1 MTLRPIA
8 AAIALAGALA
18 LTACSSS
25 ATPTASPTPTVKVDE
40 AAVALL
46 PAKTAEAGTIVWA
59 TDATYAPNEFKD
71 AEGNPIGW
79 DIELATAISQK
90 LGLKATFVAA
100 SFDNIIPSVV
110 GNKYDVGVSS
120 FTDNAERQKQVDFVD
135 YFVAGSQWATQAGK
149 TVDPDNA
156 CGLKVSAM
164 TGATQALDE
173 LPARSKKCTDAG
185 KKAIEIVQY
194 DDNAQA
200 ISAAALGKVDAVTAD
215 SPVTLYGIEQS
226 NGKLVAAGVTYD
238 TAPYGFVLSKTAGL
252 QKAIQA
258 ALQALAADGT
268 YKAILTKWGVDA
280 GAVTSFP
287 INGATAK

>member
-1 MTLRPIA
+1 MTLRPVFA
-8 AAIALAGALA
+8 AVALASALA

-25 ATPTASPTPTVKVDE
+25 ATPTASPVPTVKADA

-46 PAKTAEAGTIVWA
+46 PADTAKSGELIWA

-71 AEGNPIGW
+71 ADGNPIGW
-79 DIELATAISQK
+79 EIDLANAISAK
-90 LGLKATFVAA
+90 LGLKASFVAA

-110 GNKYDVGVSS
+110 GNKYNVGVSS

-135 YFVAGSQWATQAGK
+135 YYVAGSQWATAAGK
-149 TVDPDNA
+149 SVDPDNA

-185 KKAIEIVQY
+185 KPAIEIVQF

-200 ISAAALGKVDAVTAD
+200 ITAASLGKVDAVTAD

-226 NGKLVAAGVTYD
+226 KGKLVAAGTTYD
-238 TAPYGFVLSKTAGL
+238 TAPYGFVLSKTGGL

-258 ALQALAADGT
+258 ALQSLAADGT
-268 YKAILTKWGVDA
+268 YQSILTKWGVNS

>member
-1 MTLRPIA
+1 MALRSIVA
-8 AAIALAGALA
+8 ALALASALA

-25 ATPTASPTPTVKVDE
+25 ATPTASPVPTVKADA

-46 PAKTAEAGTIVWA
+46 PADTAKTGELIWA

-71 AEGNPIGW
+71 TAGNPIGW
-79 DIELATAISQK
+79 EIDLANAISAK
-90 LGLKATFVAA
+90 LGLKSSFVAA

-110 GNKYDVGVSS
+110 GNKYNVGVSS

-135 YFVAGSQWATQAGK
+135 YYVAGSQWATAAGK
-149 TVDPDNA
+149 SVDPDNA

-185 KKAIEIVQY
+185 KPAIEIVQF

-200 ISAAALGKVDAVTAD
+200 ITAASLGKVDAVTAD

-226 NGKLVAAGVTYD
+226 KGKLVAAGKTYD
-238 TAPYGFVLSKTAGL
+238 TAPYGFVLSKTGGL

-258 ALQALAADGT
+258 ALQSLAADGT
-268 YKAILTKWGVDA
+268 YQSILTKWGVNS
-280 GAVTSFP
+280 GAVTEFP

>member
-1 MTLRPIA
+1 MTLRPVFA
-8 AAIALAGALA
+8 AVALASALA
-18 LTACSSS
+18 LTACSSA
-25 ATPTASPTPTVKVDE
+25 ATPTASPVPTVKADA

-46 PAKTAEAGTIVWA
+46 PADTAKSGELIWA

-71 AEGNPIGW
+71 TAGNPIGW
-79 DIELATAISQK
+79 EIDLANAISAK
-90 LGLKATFVAA
+90 LGLKASFVAA

-110 GNKYDVGVSS
+110 GNKYNVGVSS

-135 YFVAGSQWATQAGK
+135 YYVAGSQWATAAGK
-149 TVDPDNA
+149 SVDPDNA

-164 TGATQALDE
+164 TGGTQALDE

-185 KKAIEIVQY
+185 KPAIEIVQF

-200 ISAAALGKVDAVTAD
+200 ITAASLGKVDAVTAD

-226 NGKLVAAGVTYD
+226 KGKLVAAGTTYD
-238 TAPYGFVLSKTAGL
+238 TAPYGFVLSKTGGL

-258 ALQALAADGT
+258 ALQSLAADGT
-268 YKAILTKWGVDA
+268 YQSILTKWGVNS

>member
-1 MTLRPIA
+1 VTLRPLA
-8 AAIALAGALA
+8 AAIAIVGALT
-18 LTACSSS
+18 LTACSSN
-25 ATPTASPTPTVKVDE
+25 AAPTASPVPTVTVDS

-46 PAKTAEAGTIVWA
+46 PTKTAEAGTLVWA

-71 AEGNPIGW
+71 TAGNPIGW
-79 DIELATAISQK
+79 EIELASAISQK
-90 LGLKATFVAA
+90 LGLKATFVTA

-110 GNKYDVGVSS
+110 GNKYDAGVSS

-135 YFVAGSQWATQAGK
+135 YFVAGSQWAAPTGK
-149 TVDPDNA
+149 SVDPDNA

-185 KKAIEIVQY
+185 KPAIEIVQY

-226 NGKLVAAGVTYD
+226 KGKLVAAGTTYD
-238 TAPYGFVLSKTAGL
+238 TAPYGLVLSKTGGL
-252 QKAIQA
+252 QKAISA
-258 ALQALAADGT
+258 ALAALAADGT
-268 YKAILTKWGVDA
+268 YQSILTKWGVNA

>member
-18 LTACSSS
+18 LTACS
-25 ATPTASPTPTVKVDE
+25 ATPAPTASPAPTVTVDS
-40 AAVALL
+40 AAAALV
-46 PAKTAEAGTIVWA
+46 PAKITDAGSLTWA

-71 AEGNPIGW
+71 TAGNPIGW
-79 DIELATAISQK
+79 EIELATAISQK
-90 LGLKATFVAA
+90 LGLKATFVAS

-135 YFVAGSQWATQAGK
+135 YFVAGSQWAAAPGK
-149 TVDPDNA
+149 NVEPDNA

-164 TGATQALDE
+164 TGGTQALDE

-185 KKAIEIVQY
+185 KKAIEIVQF

-200 ISAAALGKVDAVTAD
+200 ITAASLGKVDAVTAD

-226 NGKLVAAGVTYD
+226 KGKLVAAGATYD
-238 TAPYGFVLSKTAGL
+238 SAPYGLVLSKTGGL
-252 QKAIQA
+252 QKAISA
-258 ALQALAADGT
+258 ALTALAADGT
-268 YKAILTKWGVDA
+268 YQAILKKWGVDA